1 MASPE
6 EMRALTDQFKNNA
19 EDLQSYMRDLNHWE
33 EEMKRKDEQLRALKR
48 GNPGG
53 IAEIGEKKKLGENES
68 QLTIEQMHQKA
79 IMEKEKGNEYF
90 KKGQY
95 DLAIECYSRGI
106 QAHSTNPMIIANRAM
121 AYLKIQRF
129 QEAEDDCTLA
139 LALDPTY
146 VKAFMRRGTARMSL
160 NRVSEAVED
169 FQRAVELEPK
179 NKQAKTDLE
188 QALMKLNNTG
198 KSVRTKKQAALP
210 PKSVNIHQE
219 PLLKPKSNR
228 LDQDTS
234 HESVLKSLKLDDFD
248 DKTDSKVPNNQDHA
262 SLKDISVKMKETQ
275 SSFLTPVSS
284 KKIEPNP
291 TELPDIDSKRKFKF
305 QEEPKS
311 TIIIPKKPAQVP
323 KPKPIPVEVKVEL
336 KPVDLVKPKSSVQF
350 YSHWR
355 RHSLERRSLYLQL
368 LGSKDYPM
376 IFKQSLEPQVFTE
389 ILEALLQVQS
399 GVGQHLLGLS
409 QVPRISALVMFLSE
423 QEKSFIRQLVEKA
436 KNDAGLSES
445 DLQKITSTFN

>member
-19 EDLQSYMRDLNHWE
+19 EDLQAYMRDLNHWE

-53 IAEIGEKKKLGENES
+53 IAEIGDKKKSAENEN
-68 QLTIEQMHQKA
+68 QLSSEQMHQKA

-90 KKGQY
+90 KKGQF

-106 QAHSTNPMIIANRAM
+106 QAHPTNPMIIANRAM

-129 QEAEDDCTLA
+129 QDAEDDCTLA
-139 LALDPTY
+139 VALDPTY

-169 FQRAVELEPK
+169 FQKVVEFEPK
-179 NKQAKTDLE
+179 NRQAKSDLE

-198 KSVRTKKQAALP
+198 KVTRNKREALP
-210 PKSVNIHQE
+210 PKSVNIHQD
-219 PLLKPKSNR
+219 LLAKPKPTR

-234 HESVLKSLKLDDFD
+234 HESVLKSLKLNDVQDESD
-248 DKTDSKVPNNQDHA
+248 YDVQASQDSNLLQ
-262 SLKDISVKMKETQ
+262 DISVKQKETQ

-284 KKIEPNP
+284 KKIE
-291 TELPDIDSKRKFKF
+291 TVSADLLSTGSKPKFKF

-311 TIIIPKKPAQVP
+311 ALIIPQKPAQGP

-336 KPVDLVKPKSSVQF
+336 KPVELIKPKSSVQF

-355 RHSLERRSLYLQL
+355 RHSRERKSLYLQL
-368 LGSKDYPM
+368 LSAKDYPL

-389 ILEALLQVQS
+389 ILEALMQVQI
-399 GVGQHLLGLS
+399 GVGNHLLGLS
-409 QVPRISALVMFLSE
+409 QVPRITALVMFLSE
-423 QEKSFIRQLVEKA
+423 QEKSNITQLVEKA
-436 KNDAGLSES
+436 KNDSGLSEN
-445 DLQKITSTFN
+445 DLQKITSTFS